1 MPGLCPGNTG
11 IRSSNLK
18 PFEPCLLTSLVNSAR
33 THKVAGFFYSATAK
47 ALPMKSQADLLDLLI
62 DRMTL
67 NNDAGLARALDTSP
81 SAISKIRSATLPIGP
96 SILVRMH
103 EASGLTIA
111 QLREAMGL
119 PGRMYIH
126 G

>member
-1 MPGLCPGNTG
+1 
-11 IRSSNLK
+11 
-18 PFEPCLLTSLVNSAR
+18 
-33 THKVAGFFYSATAK
+33 
-47 ALPMKSQADLLDLLI
+47 MKTQADLLDLLI
-62 DRMTL
+62 DKMQL
-67 NNDAGLARALDTSP
+67 NNDAALARTLDTSP
-81 SAISKIRSATLPIGP
+81 GAISKIRSATLPVGP

-119 PGRMYIH
+119 PGRMYIT